1 MPPPHTSKPTIH
13 SVHNPGKALSTYVLK
28 KSAEFLGLWIY
39 PWKFQIK
46 QSFTPA
52 KYCYTSWKFQDPW
65 KFLDFY
71 FLFLFLITLEIPLLS
86 CPSLALGIST
96 CYFSNNTPENSS
108 IMSST
113 PSSVWIL
120 YRITH
125 CQHILTIS
133 NAFWNNSK
141 MFRMYE
147 CLIWTLYHE
156 FTMPKVYKC
165 KQFTTAASKW
175 IPWGLGRSG
184 LLLHF

>member
-1 MPPPHTSKPTIH
+1 MIKLIILFNYNYFFLGGEGSFCPPLPPHTSKPTIH

-86 CPSLALGIST
+86 CPSLAPGIST

-133 NAFWNNSK
+133 NAF
-141 MFRMYE
+141 
-147 CLIWTLYHE
+147 
-156 FTMPKVYKC
+156 
-165 KQFTTAASKW
+165 
-175 IPWGLGRSG
+175 
-184 LLLHF
+184 